1 MENFDAFEFERF
13 MERFLTDHPDVVREQ
28 HEGWSSFWE
37 VKIDP
42 ATSRINKEDLLPDD
56 LYGFRWNT
64 HKPH

>member
-1 MENFDAFEFERF
+1 MENFDAYDFEKF
-13 MERFLTDHPDVVREQ
+13 MDQFMKEHPDVTLAQQR
-28 HEGWSSFWE
+28 GWRSFWD

-42 ATSRINKEDLLPDD
+42 ATTQIHKEDLLPDD